1 MTRADAWWAAGLA
14 VAATVCGVLAYK
26 VSATRTQARVEV
38 AQLTTLQERVSKL
51 ESAASAAA
59 ETSPVIAETPAPPPP
74 TKPTTTKP
82 SFGAAR
88 RAYHEALVKMYRDPE
103 ARRIIRLAQKGYE
116 RREHPGLARSLGLS
130 SEEED
135 RFLELLAEQ
144 TIAQRESFGRTDGRR
159 GAEMADFEEERRV
172 RDVEHMTLLGAEQYR
187 RFQRYQATRPD
198 RLRVQQFRAQL
209 EAKDD
214 LTEETAERLVEALAT
229 VREEHNRKL
238 MDAPERHQGVIFGN
252 RYGISMH
259 IEPGEAGL
267 EKAAAQLE
275 ETDRRF
281 ADATS
286 AVLNSTQQ
294 RHFVE
299 YLRQARESTLAQ
311 FDEIHTRRE

>member
-14 VAATVCGVLAYK
+14 VAATVCAVLSYK
-26 VSATRTQARVEV
+26 VTATRIQARAEV

-51 ESAASAAA
+51 ESAAATVA
-59 ETSPVIAETPAPPPP
+59 EKAPVITETAATLPAK
-74 TKPTTTKP
+74 KPAATRL

-88 RAYHEALVKMYRDPE
+88 KAYHEALVRMYDDPE
-103 ARRIIRLAQKGYE
+103 ARRIIRLAQKAHE

-130 SEEED
+130 PEEED

-144 TIAQRESFGRTDGRR
+144 SIAQREGFVRTERR
-159 GAEMADFEEERRV
+159 GAEMAHFEEERRV

-187 RFQRYQATRPD
+187 RFQRYQETRPD

-214 LTEETAERLVEALAT
+214 LTEETAERMVEALAT
-229 VREEHNRKL
+229 VREEHDRKL
-238 MDAPERHQGVIFGN
+238 TKAPERHQGITFGN

-259 IEPGEAGL
+259 IEQDEAGL
-267 EKAAAQLE
+267 QEATEQLE
-275 ETDRRF
+275 EFDRRI
-281 ADATS
+281 AEATS
-286 AVLNSTQQ
+286 SVLNATQQ

-299 YLRQARESTLAQ
+299 YLRQSRDSTLAL
-311 FDEIHTRRE
+311 FEEITARRL